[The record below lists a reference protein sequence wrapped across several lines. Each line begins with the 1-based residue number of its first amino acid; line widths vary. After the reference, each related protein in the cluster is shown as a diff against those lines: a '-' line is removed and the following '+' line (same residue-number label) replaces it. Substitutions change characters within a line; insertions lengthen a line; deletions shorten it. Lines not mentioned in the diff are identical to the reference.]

1 MTVLPRCYS
10 ALNIFI
16 TPELYRDGNMSFV
29 RNLKKL
35 VLLESKIIFFK
46 RLEKKKNDP
55 DLNINALYEFEC
67 DMLTTLSFQKQ
78 DFVLPNF
85 KFKVEFAD
93 QTAFGDVK
101 KIFDST
107 DTILIRPNK
116 ISAPSD
122 LKEKLFGQGEK
133 VRKLSKEIQLKLLRL
148 AYESF
153 LLYES

>member
-1 MTVLPRCYS
+1 MTVLPRCYG
-10 ALNIFI
+10 ALNVFI
-16 TPELYRDGNMSFV
+16 TPELYRDGNMFFV

-35 VLLESKIIFFK
+35 VLLESKVIFFK
-46 RLEKKKNDP
+46 RLEKKNDP

-93 QTAFGDVK
+93 QRAFGDVK

-107 DTILIRPNK
+107 NTILIRPNK
-116 ISAPSD
+116 ISAPRD

>member
-1 MTVLPRCYS
+1 
-10 ALNIFI
+10 
-16 TPELYRDGNMSFV
+16 
-29 RNLKKL
+29 
-35 VLLESKIIFFK
+35 
-46 RLEKKKNDP
+46 
-55 DLNINALYEFEC
+55 
-67 DMLTTLSFQKQ
+67 MLTTLSFQKQ
-78 DFVLPNF
+78 DFVLPSF

-133 VRKLSKEIQLKLLRL
+133 VRKLS
-148 AYESF
+148 
-153 LLYES
+153 

>member
-1 MTVLPRCYS
+1 MTVLPRCYG
-10 ALNIFI
+10 ALNVFI
-16 TPELYRDGNMSFV
+16 TPELYRDGNMFFV

-46 RLEKKKNDP
+46 RLEKKINDP
-55 DLNINALYEFEC
+55 DLNINELYEFEC

-93 QTAFGDVK
+93 QTAFDDVK

-148 AYESF
+148 AYGSF
-153 LLYES
+153 LLYGS